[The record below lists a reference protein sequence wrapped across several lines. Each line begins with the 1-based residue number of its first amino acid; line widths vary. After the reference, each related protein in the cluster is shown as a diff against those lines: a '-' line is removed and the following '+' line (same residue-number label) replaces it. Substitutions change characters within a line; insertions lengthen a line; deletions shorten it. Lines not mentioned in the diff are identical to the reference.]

1 MNQLVHNR
9 RPEGGEV
16 PPPASPVVA
25 AWELALRLRGRRD
38 QLNVDVKTITATL
51 GFSRNYWSAVEN
63 ERKILS
69 EESLSR
75 LLTLLEFDDGE
86 RQELLDL
93 RHLAKERG
101 WWTQYSSFLGSEIQR
116 MFGLELG
123 AQGVRDYESLI
134 IPGLLQTEDYARA
147 IMTPAVVVRKVEVD
161 QRVAVRRHR
170 QERLSGENPLH
181 ITAIISEAALRQQI
195 GGPAILRAQLDH
207 LADMI
212 EGNPERIRVRI
223 IPFTAKSCGL
233 FGASTVHMIDFDNA
247 RLPTVAWQETVTTW
261 DIIDNPLQIRDITL
275 TYSDAFGQAL
285 DEQQSLEMIH
295 RYARELD

>member
-1 MNQLVHNR
+1 M
-9 RPEGGEV
+9 PS
-16 PPPASPVVA
+16 PASPVVA

-69 EESLSR
+69 EESLTR
-75 LLTLLEFDDGE
+75 LLALLEFDDDE
-86 RQELLDL
+86 RRELLDL

-101 WWTQYSSFLGSEIQR
+101 WWTQYSSLLGSEIQR

-147 IMTPAVVVRKVEVD
+147 IMTPSVVVRKVEVD

-181 ITAIISEAALRQQI
+181 ITAIISEAALKQQI
-195 GGPAILRAQLDH
+195 GGPAVLRDQLDH
-207 LADMI
+207 LAAMI
-212 EGNPERIRVRI
+212 EGNPEITRVRI
-223 IPFTAKSCGL
+223 VPFTAKACGL
-233 FGASTVHMIDFDNA
+233 FGASTVHMIDFDNP
-247 RLPTVAWQETVTTW
+247 RLPTVAWQETVTKY
-261 DIIDNPLQIRDITL
+261 DIIDDPLQIRDLTL
-275 TYSDAFGQAL
+275 TYSDTFGQAL
-285 DEQQSLEMIH
+285 NEQQSLEMIH